1 MVKKGP
7 ELAKWIDGNWE
18 EEHLAGKKVSDDFVA
33 GCDDRGGRITFVYL
47 ALFSAF
53 VRLKM

>member
-7 ELAKWIDGNWE
+7 ETAKWIDGNWE
-18 EEHLAGKKVSDDFVA
+18 EEHMAGKKVSDYFVA

-47 ALFSAF
+47 AQFSVF